1 MSRGVESLRI
11 PKKKNIKKFT
21 ADGSAKKKIIG
32 KQDKYEKKNM
42 NEFFG
47 SIGRRKK
54 KKRDGR
60 IFFCVGA
67 LIFKEK
73 KIVF

>member
-1 MSRGVESLRI
+1 
-11 PKKKNIKKFT
+11 
-21 ADGSAKKKIIG
+21 
-32 KQDKYEKKNM
+32 M